1 MAGGSIFAG
10 MFNEPYDMEDR
21 HTKIGVSITLVIA
34 AIIIF
39 FISNPF
45 KGLVYS
51 QMLLSIQLPWTVFT
65 QVYLT
70 SSKKVM
76 GEYKNKGLES
86 IFLWVVGIIVG
97 ILNIMLL
104 VSSIF

>member
-1 MAGGSIFAG
+1 
-10 MFNEPYDMEDR
+10 
-21 HTKIGVSITLVIA
+21 
-34 AIIIF
+34 
-39 FISNPF
+39 
-45 KGLVYS
+45 
-51 QMLLSIQLPWTVFT
+51 VFT

>member
-1 MAGGSIFAG
+1 MAVICIFS
-10 MFNEPYDMEDR
+10 
-21 HTKIGVSITLVIA
+21 TA

-76 GEYKNKGLES
+76 GEYKNTLVEN
-86 IFLWVVGIIVG
+86 IMLWTIGGIVT

-104 VSSIF
+104 ISYI

>member
-1 MAGGSIFAG
+1 

-76 GEYKNKGLES
+76 GEYKNKGFES